1 MPKINFAVGGQA
13 ILEGVMM
20 RSPHHYVMAVR
31 NPKGKIVVE
40 TRRFVSF
47 IYRSRV
53 FKLPL
58 VRGMVVLIESLVLGT
73 KALMFSNAIFLEEPE
88 KDKKAKEKGGV
99 TGFKAGLHAT
109 LKGLGIT
116 LYFIF
121 IFAVAI
127 FLFKF
132 LPLLVADQLS
142 RFSSVVGSHYWL
154 YNAIDGVTKIAVFM
168 IYLLLIS
175 LLPDIRRVFAYHGA
189 EHQSIWAYEKGKSL
203 TTAHVQQ
210 EHPEHPRCGTSFII
224 FVLILSVIVYTV
236 LPADPSFWVKLG
248 ERVLALPLIAGL
260 SYEVLKFS
268 AKFETKWWM
277 GWVTLPGLWIQKI
290 TTRKPS
296 DDMVEVAVAALQGA
310 LEAER
315 AMKAKGR

>member
-1 MPKINFAVGGQA
+1 
-13 ILEGVMM
+13 
-20 RSPHHYVMAVR
+20 MAVR

-40 TRRFVSF
+40 SREFVSF
-47 IYRSRV
+47 IYRYRSKF

-58 VRGMVVLIESLVLGT
+58 VRGMVVLVESLVLGT
-73 KALMFSNAIFLEEPE
+73 KALMFSNAIFLGEPAGG
-88 KDKKAKEKGGV
+88 KQGTTGIKA
-99 TGFKAGLHAT
+99 L
-109 LKGLGIT
+109 LKGLGMT

-132 LPLLVADQLS
+132 LPLLVADRLS
-142 RFSSVVGSHYWL
+142 RISSAIDSHYWL
-154 YNAIDGVTKIAVFM
+154 YNAVDGLTKIAIFM
-168 IYLLLIS
+168 IYLMLIS

-236 LPADPSFWVKLG
+236 LPRDPSFWVNLG

-296 DDMVEVAVAALQGA
+296 DDMVEVAVAALKGA
-310 LEAER
+310 LEAEGKFS
-315 AMKAKGR
+315 AAKSQNYG